1 MRSRTATRARAA
13 GRILVI
19 GAGLALLGTAP
30 APGQAQEVI
39 QSQGE
44 IAVCLCQE
52 QSVGD
57 LKGQMEAEK
66 RSYDAAKTDSDQL
79 QAQVEA
85 ERPKVNR
92 DDIASINAFKQLLD
106 RRDAAERRYAQEET
120 ARYAEVVRRYN
131 AAVESYNGSC
141 GGKSYDAVQLAQVK
155 QTLVCPK

>member
-1 MRSRTATRARAA
+1 MATGARAA
-13 GRILVI
+13 GRLLVI
-19 GAGLALLGTAP
+19 GAGLALLGAAP
-30 APGQAQEVI
+30 APGRAQEVI

-44 IAVCLCQE
+44 IAACLCQE

-57 LKGQMEAEK
+57 LKGQMEAQK
-66 RSYDAAKTDSDQL
+66 HSFDGAKTDYDQL

-106 RRDAAERRYAQEET
+106 RRDAAERRYEEEAT
-120 ARYAEVVRRYN
+120 ARYADAVRRYN

-155 QTLVCPK
+155 QNLVCPK